1 MNTVTLLAEAADL
14 DFNGYI
20 NWNRHA
26 TFTRYPAVIID
37 LQLKRSR
44 DPVHNFLLIW
54 ALYEAAWDMVAK
66 NKFCVSDFDVVWRG
80 KVVANLRYKKATQQ
94 ELQEIGGVE
103 SKNNETASLAYLE
116 RAGGSGMSLVGGITR
131 GTGQVNTTVEFPLS
145 VQTSNEDVLTLH
157 VQYLS
162 NAKDLPIFSVFM
174 AILAALKDNAY
185 YAPTDRVYPFSSS
198 TPGFDTQLSILRN
211 EPPITTPP
219 FFERTHITHT
229 IRLIP
234 GFMLEERK
242 IAEVA
247 FSFRLG
253 NNGQV
258 DLFTS
263 SAAVSL
269 LSCALKD

>member
-14 DFNGYI
+14 DFNGYVK
-20 NWNRHA
+20 WNRPA
-26 TFTRYPAVIID
+26 TFSRYPAVDID

-54 ALYEAAWDMVAK
+54 ALYEAAWDMIDK
-66 NKFCVSDFDVVWRG
+66 NKFCVSDFDMVWRG
-80 KVVANLRYKKATQQ
+80 KVVAVLRYKQATQQ
-94 ELQEIGGVE
+94 ELQETEGGE
-103 SKNNETASLAYLE
+103 SKDNETASF
-116 RAGGSGMSLVGGITR
+116 AGLTTARGGGTSMLGGIAR
-131 GTGQVNTTVEFPLS
+131 GTGQVNTTVELPLS

-157 VQYLS
+157 LQYLS
-162 NAKDLPIFSVFM
+162 NARDLPIFGVFM
-174 AILAALKDNAY
+174 AVIAALKDNAY

-247 FSFRLG
+247 FTFRLG
-253 NNGQV
+253 NKGQV
-258 DLFTS
+258 DLFT
-263 SAAVSL
+263 
-269 LSCALKD
+269 